1 VDVRRGKLW
10 YDRIRIWAFFILLV
24 LTAYH
29 SLKYY
34 TVASS
39 SASRFGLSLLIEA
52 LGIGLFILVF
62 LFGVF
67 CCFLAVTV
75 VHAKVEKLEKRK
87 NLILFQIIFYLFLA
101 LASISYS
108 FSLAEGIFGARAQ
121 LFFSRNIRTIISG
134 FYSSLFVLT
143 ILKEVRVA
151 LKEVETEYE
160 KRLRLIKRGS
170 DVKKFEKTRPSY
182 KLDNLLDFLFKTS
195 VTQILLIFGYNLL
208 LLYVDES
215 FLVNVG
221 FTISSYAIELIKSWI
236 V

>member
-10 YDRIRIWAFFILLV
+10 YDRIKIWAFLILLA
-24 LTAYH
+24 LGAYH
-29 SLKYY
+29 TLNYY
-34 TVASS
+34 TIAN
-39 SASRFGLSLLIEA
+39 RPLWFNLLINV
-52 LGIGLFILVF
+52 LGISLFILVF

-87 NLILFQIIFYLFLA
+87 NIILFQILFYLLLA

-143 ILKEVRVA
+143 ILKEVRIA

-160 KRLRLIKRGS
+160 QRIRLIKRGS
-170 DVKKFEKTRPSY
+170 DLRKFEKTHPSY

-195 VTQILLIFGYNLL
+195 VTQILMIFGYNLL

-221 FTISSYAIELIKSWI
+221 FTISSYAIELIKQWI

>member
-1 VDVRRGKLW
+1 MDTRRGKLW
-10 YDRIRIWAFFILLV
+10 YDRIKIWAFLILLV
-24 LTAYH
+24 LVAYH
-29 SLKYY
+29 TLSYY
-34 TVASS
+34 TIAT
-39 SASRFGLSLLIEA
+39 RTFGFSLIIEV
-52 LGIGLFILVF
+52 LGISLFILVF

-87 NLILFQIIFYLFLA
+87 NIVLFQILFYLFLA

-160 KRLRLIKRGS
+160 KRLRLLKRGS
-170 DVKKFEKTRPSY
+170 DPKKIDKIRPSY

-221 FTISSYAIELIKSWI
+221 FTISSYAIELIKQW
-236 V
+236 VF